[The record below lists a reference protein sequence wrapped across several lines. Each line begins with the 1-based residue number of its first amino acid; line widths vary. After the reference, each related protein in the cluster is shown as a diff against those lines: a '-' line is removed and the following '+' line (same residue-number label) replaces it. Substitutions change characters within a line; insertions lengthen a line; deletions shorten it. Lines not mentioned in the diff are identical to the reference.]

1 MDEPL
6 TRDDFDTRLEAFES
20 RLDARFSRA
29 LSIQTVV
36 TIGGIG
42 AIIVLVEALG

>member
-20 RLDARFSRA
+20 RMDARFSRDLLMLA
-29 LSIQTVV
+29 GFIVAV
-36 TIGGIG
+36 AG
-42 AIIVLVEALG
+42 ASLAAS

>member
-20 RLDARFSRA
+20 RMDARLARA
-29 LSIQTVV
+29 LLVLAGFIVGV
-36 TIGGIG
+36 AG
-42 AIIVLVEALG
+42 ASLAASQVLG